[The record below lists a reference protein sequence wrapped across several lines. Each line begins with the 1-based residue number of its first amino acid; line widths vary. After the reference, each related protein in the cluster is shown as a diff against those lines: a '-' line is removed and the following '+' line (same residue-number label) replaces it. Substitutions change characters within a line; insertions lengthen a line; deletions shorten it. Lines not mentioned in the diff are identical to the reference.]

1 MNLLDNILKSTI
13 QLPPFPAVIQKVL
26 QLIDD
31 PNSSARGVVD
41 VIQYDQAIT
50 ANVLKVCNSAF
61 FGARRPIHTLR
72 EALVRIG
79 FNELMEII
87 LSRSSLQFISKAC
100 PGYGLEKGDLW
111 RHSVSCAL
119 LSQILAKRIHEE
131 PSPILFT
138 AGLLHDIGKVLLSDY
153 VQDNFEAIKRN
164 VLEEGHSFSEAEKLV
179 LGINH
184 AELGG
189 IICER
194 WQFPKI
200 IVSVIRYHHAPSS
213 ASEDQKIVQ
222 RIYLCDLVAL
232 MTGIGGGADGLYY
245 HADNEIIGKFKLDE
259 RDIEQFVVQLD
270 KELEDVES
278 MLAIQ

>member
-1 MNLLDNILKSTI
+1 MNLVDTILQSTI
-13 QLPPFPAVIQKVL
+13 QLPAFPAVIQKVL
-26 QLIDD
+26 QLIED
-31 PNSSARGVVD
+31 PQSSARELVD

-50 ANVLKVCNSAF
+50 ANILKVCNSAY

-79 FNELMEII
+79 FNELLEII

-100 PGYGLEKGDLW
+100 PGYGLEQGDLW

-119 LSQILAKRIHEE
+119 LSQILAKRIQEE
-131 PSPILFT
+131 ASPILFT
-138 AGLLHDIGKVLLSDY
+138 AGLLHDIGKVILSDY
-153 VQDNFEAIKRN
+153 VQEHFQDIKRN
-164 VLEEGHSFSEAEKLV
+164 ILEEGHSFCEAEKAV

-200 IVSVIRYHHAPSS
+200 IVSVIRYHHTPSAAS
-213 ASEDQKIVQ
+213 ADQKIVQ

-245 HADNEIIGKFKLDE
+245 HADIEIMKNFQLDE
-259 RDIEQFVVQLD
+259 RDIEQFIVQLD
-270 KELEDVES
+270 KELQDVEA
-278 MLAIQ
+278 MLNIQ